1 MESETSKA
9 ATRVADVLLALAEGK
24 PLGVSELARR
34 TESSKTSVHR
44 IAQALTARGL
54 LAQDQTSRAYVLGL
68 AAIAL
73 GGAAL
78 RRSQLVGVAL
88 PVLQALRDETGETGT
103 ISVLAGLKR
112 IYLAQVVSP
121 QEVAM
126 IVQVGSS
133 YPLHAGASSKA
144 ILAFAQ
150 PSVREAVLA
159 GRLVQLTPITPT
171 QREQL
176 EAEICE
182 IARLGYAVSRGER
195 EEGAS
200 AVAAPIIGV
209 DGYAIG
215 SVSVSGPT
223 ARFPAE
229 RITRLAPRVMAA
241 ARSISERS
249 IEVGSLDAAGSVA
262 SAVTRP
268 RSAAHQRT

>member
-1 MESETSKA
+1 MEYGTSRTA
-9 ATRVADVLLALAEGK
+9 ARVADVLLALAEGR

-34 TESSKTSVHR
+34 TEASKTSVFR
-44 IAQALTARGL
+44 VAQALSAKGL
-54 LAQDQTSRAYVLGL
+54 LAQDTRTRTYALGL

-78 RRSQLVGVAL
+78 RRSQFVGIAL

-103 ISVLAGLKR
+103 VSVLAGLKR

-121 QEVAM
+121 QEVAIM
-126 IVQVGSS
+126 VQVGAV

-150 PSVREAVLA
+150 PTVREAVLS
-159 GRLVQLTPITPT
+159 GRLTQLTSITPT
-171 QREQL
+171 VREEL
-176 EAEICE
+176 EAEVAH
-182 IARLGYAVSRGER
+182 IADLGYAVSRGER

-200 AVAAPIIGV
+200 AVAAPILGV
-209 DGYAIG
+209 DGYALG

-229 RITRLAPRVMAA
+229 RISRLAPRVLAA
-241 ARSISERS
+241 ARAISAR
-249 IEVGSLDAAGSVA
+249 LMDAENAE
-262 SAVTRP
+262 
-268 RSAAHQRT
+268 